1 MEKRLILALAL
12 SFLVLFGWSAFV
24 VKPASKI
31 SPQPI
36 VQVSSQNSESSPALA
51 KTSLQPVN
59 EKDFEIGQFEYDN
72 GQYKVIYSEPSAA
85 IKEIIF
91 NKYNKHKLPL
101 RYGLLIGDKK
111 WQFVRQHV
119 AINEVTYLYS
129 DSEKNIT
136 KRFIF
141 DNTKYAT
148 TLELN
153 VQNTSKVNLSLQIPV
168 TLGILNFAGNNAQLN
183 PQDVIVSTKEKNF
196 YPNIKSTKQFN
207 NLKFIGLREKYFCA
221 IIQPLSENYSG
232 GVTKINSNETE
243 VGLASPIYQIAPGQ
257 TINLKFAVFLGPQ
270 DLKMIGSNNRDWQ
283 AIIYYGMFD
292 VIAQVMLKMLEF
304 FFSLVHNWGWA
315 IVILSLIIYIVL
327 YPLTLQQM
335 RSMKVMQAIQPRME
349 ELKKQ
354 YKDNPQR
361 LNKEMIEL
369 YKTNKVNPLGGCL
382 PMILQIPIFFAL
394 YQVLT
399 RSIALKGAH
408 FLWIRDLAEPDRL
421 FTLPNSL
428 PILGNEINILP
439 LLMAGIMF
447 IQQKSSMSKM
457 GGAAA
462 EQQKILL
469 IVMPVMFGFLF
480 YRMPSGLVLYWSIN
494 SVLTLIYQ
502 LKTVNIK

>member
-1 MEKRLILALAL
+1 
-12 SFLVLFGWSAFV
+12 
-24 VKPASKI
+24 
-31 SPQPI
+31 
-36 VQVSSQNSESSPALA
+36 
-51 KTSLQPVN
+51 
-59 EKDFEIGQFEYDN
+59 
-72 GQYKVIYSEPSAA
+72 
-85 IKEIIF
+85 
-91 NKYNKHKLPL
+91 
-101 RYGLLIGDKK
+101 
-111 WQFVRQHV
+111 
-119 AINEVTYLYS
+119 
-129 DSEKNIT
+129 
-136 KRFIF
+136 
-141 DNTKYAT
+141 
-148 TLELN
+148 
-153 VQNTSKVNLSLQIPV
+153 
-168 TLGILNFAGNNAQLN
+168 
-183 PQDVIVSTKEKNF
+183 
-196 YPNIKSTKQFN
+196 
-207 NLKFIGLREKYFCA
+207 
-221 IIQPLSENYSG
+221 
-232 GVTKINSNETE
+232 
-243 VGLASPIYQIAPGQ
+243 
-257 TINLKFAVFLGPQ
+257 
-270 DLKMIGSNNRDWQ
+270 
-283 AIIYYGMFD
+283 
-292 VIAQVMLKMLEF
+292 MLKMLEF

-447 IQQKSSMSKM
+447 VQQKSSMSKM
-457 GGAAA
+457 GGAAV

-480 YRMPSGLVLYWSIN
+480 YRMPSGLVLYWSLN